1 MEFVHSERAPPF
13 CPVLFENDMFPSKNR
28 WLDIA
33 KIAVAT
39 LLSNLQLINFKCL
52 IALTVI
58 TDGFNCDDITV

>member
-13 CPVLFENDMFPSKNR
+13 CPVLFKNDMFPSKNR

-39 LLSNLQLINFKCL
+39 LLSNLQLKNFTCL

-58 TDGFNCDDITV
+58 TDGFNGDDITV

>member
-39 LLSNLQLINFKCL
+39 LLSNLQLKNSICL
-52 IALTVI
+52 FARTKT
-58 TDGFNCDDITV
+58 TDGFNGDDIMA